1 MDEWQNRV
9 DDPAT
14 TWIKRLWQRGEQP
27 GVVRLAQARDTARR
41 LTGLGGPPL
50 ADEVARRYVTVMAL
64 QQQMPPI
71 VYAEPQ
77 PVAADRASVS
87 NVQSETVLPL
97 PVATSQLIPSH
108 PATPLSTAQS
118 LLPVVNVPNTPQP
131 QSRLTSLRP
140 QPIPTPST
148 TVVPTAHSSL
158 PLPTMPQPQ
167 NRPPAAAPM
176 PHLPH
181 TAVVASTADTPVA
194 SPSLPLLVVR
204 PQMSGQTQAQP
215 VTRPVATIPTLP
227 KPVSQ
232 ATITSTGSVMKTAT
246 VSAAATPQSPT
257 YPPTTLPL
265 PRTREAA
272 AAEHTPASPPKPV
285 VIAPAT
291 LPVAQPNRDETP
303 LPVVR
308 EQFAA
313 PSLPTAGFNQ
323 SLPLARP
330 PASSMGNVSHVV
342 QRKAHT
348 GTAHQPAPSRQ
359 PSPAPNRIVR
369 TNSVIQRAPLKSKP
383 AAPSKKDNQ
392 TSDED
397 SDTSPAIDMDEL
409 VDKVHRQFLR
419 RLTVEGE
426 RRGKTSWP

>member
-1 MDEWQNRV
+1 MDEWRNRA

-14 TWIKRLWQRGEQP
+14 AWVKRLWQRGEQP
-27 GVVRLAQARDTARR
+27 GVVRLAQVRDTARR

-64 QQQMPPI
+64 QQHMPPI

-77 PVAADRASVS
+77 PVVADRVSVS

-118 LLPVVNVPNTPQP
+118 PLPVVNVPNTSQP

-140 QPIPTPST
+140 QPTPAVST
-148 TVVPTAHSSL
+148 TVVPTAHSPL
-158 PLPTMPQPQ
+158 PLTTMPQPQ

-181 TAVVASTADTPVA
+181 ATVVANTADTPVA
-194 SPSLPLLVVR
+194 SPSLPLLIVR
-204 PQMSGQTQAQP
+204 PQMSGQTQAQS
-215 VTRPVATIPTLP
+215 VTRPAPTPVLP
-227 KPVSQ
+227 KPVNQVS
-232 ATITSTGSVMKTAT
+232 TSPTRSVMKAAT
-246 VSAAATPQSPT
+246 VSAAATPQPPT

-272 AAEHTPASPPKPV
+272 AAQHPPASPLKPV

-291 LPVAQPNRDETP
+291 SPVAQPNWDETP

-308 EQFAA
+308 EQFTA
-313 PSLPTAGFNQ
+313 PSFPTTGFNQ
-323 SLPLARP
+323 PLPLAQS
-330 PASSMGNVSHVV
+330 PASSMGNASHVV

-348 GTAHQPAPSRQ
+348 GAAHQPTPSRQ

-369 TNSVIQRAPLKSKP
+369 TNSVIQRAPLKGKP
-383 AAPSKKDNQ
+383 AAPSKKDSQ

-426 RRGKTSWP
+426 RRGRTSWP